1 LFCFV
6 AFCYFLFCWFCFI
19 FVFVFCLVF
28 LMFLL
33 FFTYFRFVVGCCKR
47 SGCFGEFNYTDKST
61 WNTRD
66 RRNWCRMI
74 QMVDI
79 REEGSSCPNASILF
93 VFVLFVFCFCF
104 CFCLFFKFVI
114 FVICFLFVLVFMRFY
129 ILFCFFGD
137 TFFVVFVLFLFVF
150 FVNAFNSKYLCGIN
164 EAPSVLQA
172 LRGTGGLAVTYTR
185 HLNTSQPRNKHV
197 EGIRAITNSD
207 KRL

>member
-1 LFCFV
+1 MSKRKYFVCFCFV
-6 AFCYFLFCWFCFI
+6 
-19 FVFVFCLVF
+19 
-28 LMFLL
+28 
-33 FFTYFRFVVGCCKR
+33 
-47 SGCFGEFNYTDKST
+47 
-61 WNTRD
+61 
-66 RRNWCRMI
+66 
-74 QMVDI
+74 
-79 REEGSSCPNASILF
+79 
-93 VFVLFVFCFCF
+93 

-137 TFFVVFVLFLFVF
+137 TFFVVFVFVCF

>member
-6 AFCYFLFCWFCFI
+6 AFLLFLFHFSFCFL
-19 FVFVFCLVF
+19 FGLFGCFYF
-28 LMFLL
+28 

-93 VFVLFVFCFCF
+93 VFVLF
-104 CFCLFFKFVI
+104 
-114 FVICFLFVLVFMRFY
+114 
-129 ILFCFFGD
+129 
-137 TFFVVFVLFLFVF
+137 LFVF
-150 FVNAFNSKYLCGIN
+150 FVYAFNSKYLCGIN